1 MPECIVDTT
10 QYNLRCWCKYRV
22 FTQNEEF
29 AAYTGTDFYQKILQ
43 FVCAV
48 CMAQHSCS
56 LHLYVQFVW
65 DACRLQYGCAIQTA
79 HTNPELHKTCSLH
92 LYVILYVI
100 HACDPIQTAHTKS
113 WFLLSLL
120 ESLSRL
126 RTSHQKYTEFQY
138 WASWVHQY
146 SQNSQKSEWLSVRI
160 PVTAD

>member
-1 MPECIVDTT
+1 MPECIVDNT

-65 DACRLQYGCAIQTA
+65 DACRLQYGCAIQIA
-79 HTNPELHKTCSLH
+79 HTNPELHKSCILH
-92 LYVILYVI
+92 LYDILYVI
-100 HACDPIQTAHTKS
+100 HACDHIQIAHTKS

-120 ESLSRL
+120 GSLEVVWEHRIRNTLNSN
-126 RTSHQKYTEFQY
+126 TDPAEFI
-138 WASWVHQY
+138 
-146 SQNSQKSEWLSVRI
+146 RI
-160 PVTAD
+160 LTRAQVGGLA